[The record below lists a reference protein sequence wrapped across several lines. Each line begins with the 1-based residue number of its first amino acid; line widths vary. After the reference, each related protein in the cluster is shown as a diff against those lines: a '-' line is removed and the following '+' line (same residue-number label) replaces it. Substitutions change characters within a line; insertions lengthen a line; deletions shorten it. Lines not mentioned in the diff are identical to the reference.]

1 MKSRINVLITEDHPL
16 VVDSYKRIL
25 NDTFSEDYELHID
38 VATNGDNARK
48 KLIQAEKLSPY
59 NLLLIDIRIP
69 ESVDGKITSGED
81 VAFRAKHWFPD
92 SRIVFITSLS
102 DNLLINR
109 LIKKINPDGLLVKSD
124 VTPEMLQTALKTI
137 LNNQTYYSSTIHR
150 YLRNRIHNNELLDE
164 VNLKILSYLSKG
176 IKTKNL
182 PQYINL
188 SLSAIEK
195 RKNNIKTL
203 LGIEKSDN
211 EELLKVA
218 REKEL
223 I

>member
-1 MKSRINVLITEDHPL
+1 MKDKMTVLIIEDHPL

-25 NDTFSEDYELHID
+25 NDTFSLNYQLHID
-38 VATNGDNARK
+38 VASDADNARA
-48 KLIQAEKLSPY
+48 KLIQAEKFAPY
-59 NLLLIDIRIP
+59 DLLLIDIRIP
-69 ESVDGKITSGED
+69 ESEDGKITSGED
-81 VAFRAKHWFPD
+81 LAFRAQHWFPE
-92 SRIVFITSLS
+92 SKIIFITFLN

-124 VTPEMLQTALKTI
+124 VTPAMLQMALKAI
-137 LNNQTYYSSTIHR
+137 LNNQTYYSGTIHR
-150 YLRNRIHNNELLDE
+150 YLRNRIHNDELLDE
-164 VNLKILSYLSKG
+164 VNLKILSYLAKG

-195 RKNNIKTL
+195 RKNNIKIL

-211 EELLKVA
+211 EELLRVA